1 MSSAPLTI
9 VVGAGISGLTCTYAL
24 KESGQNV
31 LLLEASARPGG
42 VIESVNENGFLF
54 ELGPQSFSGTLPL
67 FQLCEELGI
76 ADQLVEAP
84 HGAPRYIFLDG
95 KFVPVPFSP
104 GAFLSSSLLSW
115 RTKLSILT
123 EVFRTSP
130 PPEADESVANFVRA
144 KFTQEL
150 LDHLV
155 GPFISGIYAGDPEE
169 LSLRAAFPRIY
180 EADKLSGS
188 VVRGS
193 IRLGK
198 NKTATQSARRP
209 GLYSL
214 QKGNATLT
222 HALADS
228 LGPEIRYNA
237 EIDQEITRD
246 GDHFVLKIV
255 GGGEREIR
263 ADKLVLATPA
273 RVNADLLRLIAPTAT
288 FPSFD
293 IEYAPV
299 AVVSHG
305 FHQSQVGADL
315 HGFGFLIP
323 RTENIQTLG
332 CVWNSS
338 LFPGRVPADHVLI
351 TSFIGGV
358 RKPKIHRLSERESVE
373 LVRREVG
380 SILRI
385 SGEPVIE
392 RVTDYSSAIPQ
403 YNVGHLQRL
412 QTIRDSVGKVP
423 GLWLTGNYWNGPAIG
438 ACVEHALSVAE
449 QIRMAKP

>member
-1 MSSAPLTI
+1 MSSAPLTV
-9 VVGAGISGLTCTYAL
+9 VVGAGISGLTCAYAL
-24 KESGQNV
+24 KKSGQNV

-42 VIESVNENGFLF
+42 VIQSVEENGYLY
-54 ELGPQSFSGTLPL
+54 ETGPQSFSGTGPL

-115 RTKLSILT
+115 RTKFSIIT

-130 PPEADESVANFVRA
+130 PTDADESVATFVRA

-150 LDHLV
+150 LDRLV
-155 GPFISGIYAGDPEE
+155 GPFVSGIYAGDPEE
-169 LSLRAAFPRIY
+169 LSLRAAFPKLY
-180 EADKLSGS
+180 EAEKLSGS

-193 IRLGK
+193 IRLAK
-198 NKTATQSARRP
+198 NKTATRPKRRA
-209 GLYSL
+209 GLYSF
-214 QKGNATLT
+214 QRGNATLIQS
-222 HALADS
+222 LADF
-228 LGPEIRYNA
+228 LGPAIRYNT
-237 EIDQEITRD
+237 EIAGEIVRE
-246 GDHFVLKIV
+246 GNQFALKVVAARGI
-255 GGGEREIR
+255 EAIS
-263 ADKLVLATPA
+263 ADKLILATPA
-273 RVNADLLRLIAPTAT
+273 GINADLLRLIAPAST

-305 FHQSQVGADL
+305 FHKSQVGTDL
-315 HGFGFLIP
+315 RGFGFLIP
-323 RTENIQTLG
+323 RTENTQTLG

-338 LFPGRVPADHVLI
+338 LFPGRAPSDHVLI
-351 TSFIGGV
+351 TSFIGGA
-358 RKPKIHRLSERESVE
+358 RKPKLHRLSEQESAE

-380 SILRI
+380 KILRI
-385 SGEPVIE
+385 SGDPVVE
-392 RVTDYSSAIPQ
+392 RVTDYSCAIPQ

-412 QTIRDSVGKVP
+412 QTIKDSVGKVP

-449 QIRMAKP
+449 AVRIG

>member
-1 MSSAPLTI
+1 MLVEATSS
-9 VVGAGISGLTCTYAL
+9 
-24 KESGQNV
+24 
-31 LLLEASARPGG
+31 PGG
-42 VIESVNENGFLF
+42 VIESVAENGFLF
-54 ELGPQSFSGTLPL
+54 ELGPQSFSGTGPL

-84 HGAPRYIFLDG
+84 HGALRYIFLDG
-95 KFVPVPFSP
+95 KFVPVPFSA
-104 GAFLSSSLLSW
+104 GALLSSSLLSW
-115 RTKLSILT
+115 RTKFSIIT
-123 EVFRTSP
+123 EVFRASTPSD
-130 PPEADESVANFVRA
+130 ADESVASFVRA

-150 LDHLV
+150 LDRLV

-169 LSLRAAFPRIY
+169 LSLRAAFPKIY

-193 IRLGK
+193 IRLAK

-209 GLYSL
+209 GLYSF

-228 LGPEIRYNA
+228 LGPEIRYDT
-237 EIDQEITRD
+237 EIGEEIARD
-246 GDHFVLKIV
+246 GDHFVLRIV
-255 GGGEREIR
+255 GAGGEREIR

-273 RVNADLLRLIAPTAT
+273 GVNADLLRLIAPAAT

-305 FHQSQVGADL
+305 FHKSQVGTDL
-315 HGFGFLIP
+315 RGFGFLIP
-323 RTENIQTLG
+323 RTENIHTLG

-338 LFPGRVPADHVLI
+338 LFPGRAPADHVLI
-351 TSFIGGV
+351 TSFIGGA
-358 RKPKIHRLSERESVE
+358 RIHRLSEQESVE
-373 LVRREVG
+373 LVRQEVG
-380 SILRI
+380 KILRI
-385 SGEPVIE
+385 SGDPIVE
-392 RVTDYSSAIPQ
+392 RVTDYSYAIPQ

-412 QTIRDSVGKVP
+412 QTIRESLGKVP
-423 GLWLTGNYWNGPAIG
+423 GLWLAGNYWNGPAVG

-449 QIRMAKP
+449 QIRIG

>member
-9 VVGAGISGLTCTYAL
+9 VVGAGISGLTCAYAL
-24 KESGQNV
+24 KKSGQNV
-31 LLLEASARPGG
+31 LLLEAGARPGG
-42 VIESVNENGFLF
+42 VIESVAENGFLF
-54 ELGPQSFSGTLPL
+54 ELGPQSFSGTGPL

-84 HGAPRYIFLDG
+84 HRAPRYIWLNS

-115 RTKLSILT
+115 RTKFSILT
-123 EVFRTSP
+123 EVLRTSP
-130 PPEADESVANFVRA
+130 PPDADESVATFVRA

-150 LDHLV
+150 LDRLV

-169 LSLRAAFPRIY
+169 LSLRAAFPKIY

-209 GLYSL
+209 GLYSF

-228 LGPEIRYNA
+228 LGPEIRYNS
-237 EIDQEITRD
+237 EIDEEIARD

-255 GGGEREIR
+255 GVGGEREIR

-273 RVNADLLRLIAPTAT
+273 SVNADLLRLIAPAAT

-305 FHQSQVGADL
+305 FHKSQVGADL
-315 HGFGFLIP
+315 RGFGFLIP
-323 RTENIQTLG
+323 RTENIRTLG

-338 LFPGRVPADHVLI
+338 LFPGRAPADHVLI

-358 RKPKIHRLSERESVE
+358 RKPKIHRFSEQESVE

-380 SILRI
+380 KILRI
-385 SGEPVIE
+385 SAEPVVE

-412 QTIRDSVGKVP
+412 QAIRDSVGKVP
-423 GLWLTGNYWNGPAIG
+423 GLWFTGNYWNGPAIG

-449 QIRMAKP
+449 AVRIG